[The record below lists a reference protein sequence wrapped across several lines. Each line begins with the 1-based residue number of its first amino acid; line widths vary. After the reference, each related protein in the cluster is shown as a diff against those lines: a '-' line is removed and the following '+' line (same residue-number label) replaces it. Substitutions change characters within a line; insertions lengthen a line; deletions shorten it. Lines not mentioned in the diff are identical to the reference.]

1 MLATLIIKFVYIY
14 IGSVGLT
21 ANVKGTQLTL
31 TDIEKPGEEESTFH
45 NYNQQLLIKR

>member
-1 MLATLIIKFVYIY
+1 MLPTLIIKFVYIY
-14 IGSVGLT
+14 ISVGLT